1 MLPHDPDRY
10 TIGKGNPLNQLTEK
24 VDCPQPDKASS
35 SPSLDQLLRLTATFF
50 DIPIAAIFVRKGDR
64 LLLKASSGLQAQT
77 SSELERICSSA
88 INDNAPIILNDM
100 GTLQASPALANLGV
114 FSSLR
119 FCACFP
125 LETPHGH
132 PVAAIS
138 IGDVDARIEFSE
150 ENLGA
155 LEAFSAIAADLL
167 TSQLAEQDRRASASA
182 IAALCHDVR
191 TPINGV
197 LGMAEL
203 LLASKDL
210 GEKPHR
216 RAETIKRSGAT
227 LLSMIEPIF
236 DVAKCE
242 SDESRLVLTPVNL
255 KDLVVKELRRTQD
268 NVPCEMHSLELTC
281 NFADDLNVSADAAK
295 LKKLLSYFFDA
306 AAILSD
312 EGPAKIEVAY
322 QTSASNVHVTIGIAE
337 LKLEEERL
345 SSLTALLSHEGQ
357 TSPVGLGALT
367 LKLLVS
373 RQLARAMRGDIT
385 ASHSDRNLMSLRL
398 EVTLQW
404 APSVEGPLVDASS
417 DSYDG
422 KTTQGNDQGIDVL
435 VAEDDP
441 DMAFLIKECLEE
453 DGHRATVAP
462 SGKAVMTILD
472 QKNIDIVL
480 MDGRLADM
488 SGLEVAGKIRA
499 LPDGRSTLPIIALTG
514 DVMEGDR
521 ERYLASGMNDYLAKP
536 VDYNSLVE
544 MIDQY
549 GNSRP

>member
-1 MLPHDPDRY
+1 
-10 TIGKGNPLNQLTEK
+10 
-24 VDCPQPDKASS
+24 
-35 SPSLDQLLRLTATFF
+35 
-50 DIPIAAIFVRKGDR
+50 
-64 LLLKASSGLQAQT
+64 
-77 SSELERICSSA
+77 
-88 INDNAPIILNDM
+88 
-100 GTLQASPALANLGV
+100 
-114 FSSLR
+114 
-119 FCACFP
+119 
-125 LETPHGH
+125 
-132 PVAAIS
+132 
-138 IGDVDARIEFSE
+138 
-150 ENLGA
+150 
-155 LEAFSAIAADLL
+155 
-167 TSQLAEQDRRASASA
+167 
-182 IAALCHDVR
+182 
-191 TPINGV
+191 
-197 LGMAEL
+197 MAEL

-210 GEKPHR
+210 GEKPRR